1 MEKQNSKPTIEDVY
15 KYIHDLNQKHPP
27 FDPKSHIP
35 LSVKHPTLSVK
46 ELWKLVSSEK

>member
-1 MEKQNSKPTIEDVY
+1 MEKQSNKITIEDVY
-15 KYIHDLNQKHPP
+15 KYLHDLSQKYTS